1 MMVGQASAFQPNYNK
16 AVIAAGRI
24 FKLLD
29 RKPLIDSKAGP
40 DSSGLRL
47 VCNDKNIIEGIMIL
61 LVLVSIV
68 RLGTKY
74 ANTIYVGHC
83 GW

>member
-29 RKPLIDSKAGP
+29 RKPLIDSEGGSN
-40 DSSGLRL
+40 SSGLRL
-47 VCNDKNIIEGIMIL
+47 VGPRDFWDIFASMK
-61 LVLVSIV
+61 
-68 RLGTKY
+68 
-74 ANTIYVGHC
+74 
-83 GW
+83 

>member
-1 MMVGQASAFQPNYNK
+1 MGTMMVGQASAFQPNYNK

-29 RKPLIDSKAGP
+29 RKPLIVSKAGP

-47 VCNDKNIIEGIMIL
+47 VCNDKKIIGGFIIMF
-61 LVLVSIV
+61 V
-68 RLGTKY
+68 
-74 ANTIYVGHC
+74 
-83 GW
+83 